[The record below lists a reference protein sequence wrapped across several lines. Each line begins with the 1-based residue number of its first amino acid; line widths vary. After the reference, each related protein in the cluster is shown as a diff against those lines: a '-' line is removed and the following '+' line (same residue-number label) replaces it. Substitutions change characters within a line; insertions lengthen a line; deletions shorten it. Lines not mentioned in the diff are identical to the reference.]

1 MSGFPGSP
9 KVLKGALIAIDP
21 TGPRFSVIVFQYNP
35 DTLTRTLQPKA
46 AEAGGGGGASKSE
59 VLRLQGPPQ
68 ETIHLDIEIDAADQ
82 LGQGDP
88 IAQSLGLHPT
98 LASLETMMY
107 PSSFRVIAN
116 QILAAIGIIEII
128 PPEAPLTLLVW
139 GPKRILPVRLN
150 ELSITEEAF
159 DPNLNPIRAKV
170 GVGARVL
177 TYDDLGLLSPGGAI
191 FMAHQVVKEA
201 LAIIGTAESL
211 ATAPSPLR
219 FLPGGF

>member
-9 KVLKGALIAIDP
+9 PVLKGAVIGIDP
-21 TGPRFSVIVFQYNP
+21 TAARFNVIVFQYNP
-35 DTLTRTLQPKA
+35 ESLTRTLQPRA
-46 AEAGGGGGASKSE
+46 AEAGGSGASKSE
-59 VLRLQGPPQ
+59 VLRLQGPPT
-68 ETIHLDIEIDAADQ
+68 ETIHLDVELDAADQ

-88 IAQSLGLHPT
+88 IAAALGLHPT
-98 LASLETMMY
+98 LAALEMLLY
-107 PSSFRVIAN
+107 PSSVRVFAN
-116 QILAAIGIIEII
+116 EILAAVGIIEVI

-159 DPNLNPIRAKV
+159 DPGLNPIRAKV
-170 GVGARVL
+170 GIGVKVL
-177 TYDDLGLLSPGGAI
+177 TYDDLGLLSPGGAM

-201 LAIIGTAESL
+201 LARIGTAESL